1 VSAALEAEVETMAHG
16 PIAREYW
23 TSFTALLASHAA
35 MRTIAQPELEL
46 RVDRAPDGATAVRS
60 RYRRIEVLA
69 AAGCASTGQV
79 RVQFTVAGE
88 VQLSPTGAALE
99 MEMAVEQILDRVCA

>member
-1 VSAALEAEVETMAHG
+1 MSGALETEVEAVAQCQM
-16 PIAREYW
+16 AREYW

-46 RVDRAPDGATAVRS
+46 RADRAPDGGIAVRS
-60 RYRRIEVLA
+60 WRETVEVTDA
-69 AAGCASTGQV
+69 EGPARTGQI